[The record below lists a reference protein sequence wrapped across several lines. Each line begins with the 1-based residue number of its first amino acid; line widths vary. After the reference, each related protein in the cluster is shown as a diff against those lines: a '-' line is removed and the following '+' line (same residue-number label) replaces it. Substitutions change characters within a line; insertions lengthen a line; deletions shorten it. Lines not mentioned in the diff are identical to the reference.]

1 MMALSIAQAIIPFIA
16 IYGLYKI
23 LSFPYKPEQLKS
35 MFKTTWMTAAVLLG
49 ITMIIAYGQGLD
61 GPSDA
66 QYTKSGNAQVIPV
79 FKELRSDLLWGDIW
93 RSAIFLVIAV
103 GLVWAGINKKL
114 KAMQIGLILTAV
126 VAIDLIGIS
135 SRYLTDEQWVDKEEE
150 TEIQPSILDQQIME
164 VNKDNSRVF
173 DLRYSPFNDNH
184 SAPFHR
190 NVGGYHPA
198 KLSRYQD
205 IISYGITKSGQQLS
219 SDVIMNNQVLDMLN
233 CRYVLTKDPKTG
245 KEDAMLRST
254 ALGQAWFVDSVETAS
269 DAKSALNL
277 LSNRDL
283 SKSVII
289 EDKFEN
295 KPSQIYYG
303 MDSSS
308 TRMIQ
313 VTRYTSDSIYYEAE
327 VSDKS
332 LAVFSEI
339 HYNEQNGAWKVYI
352 DNKPA
357 TPLQVNYILR
367 GVEIPKG
374 KHNILWVYEPADR
387 GTMIALETASSAIL
401 ILALFGVIALPA
413 FRKEE
418 DE

>member
-1 MMALSIAQAIIPFIA
+1 
-16 IYGLYKI
+16 
-23 LSFPYKPEQLKS
+23 
-35 MFKTTWMTAAVLLG
+35 MFKTTWMTAAILLG

-66 QYTKSGNAQVIPV
+66 QYTKSGNAQVIPI

-114 KAMQIGLILTAV
+114 KVMQIGLILTAV

-295 KPSQIYYG
+295 KPSKIYYG

-327 VSDKS
+327 VSDNS

-387 GTMIALETASSAIL
+387 GTMITLETASSAIL